1 MAFVR
6 RYRVSLVLL
15 VLLGIVVALVIGRLR
30 DQQARAVARANREIE
45 VGVAK
50 PERRAL
56 DVEEEGAA

>member
-15 VLLGIVVALVIGRLR
+15 VPLGIVVALVIGRLR
-30 DQQARAVARANREIE
+30 DQQARAVPRANREIQ